1 MSTLVRRQTRPSYR
15 NPSLLTRSV
24 VIRDDVQKAGMFNRQ
39 GLSVRQI
46 WDCSK
51 DYDMWPLYALGLL
64 FGLPKYPVDQY
75 LTLSFRGLGFSV
87 IESNLLTI
95 PNVVGSC
102 LTMLIITSVSELVN
116 NRSIVSMAEDAW
128 LLPCFAALIGMPDPV
143 NPWSYFA
150 IATVL
155 LAFP

>member
-1 MSTLVRRQTRPSYR
+1 ME
-15 NPSLLTRSV
+15 LLNLFT

-39 GLSVRQI
+39 GLSVKQI
-46 WDCSK
+46 WRCAK

-75 LTLSFRGLGFSV
+75 LTLSFRGLGFDV
-87 IESNLLTI
+87 IMSNLLSV
-95 PNVVGSC
+95 PNIIGSC
-102 LTMLIITSVSELVN
+102 VMMLVITSVSELVD
-116 NRSIVSMAEDAW
+116 NRAIVAMAEDAW
-128 LLPCFAALIGMPDPV
+128 LLPCFAALISMPDPIS
-143 NPWSYFA
+143 PWSYFA